1 MLQLR
6 VELRLDSTKGLPVKE
21 ELLSIF
27 KAGEEEKKRTK
38 VVAKREKRKSWQRE
52 KNDLLHITYVLP

>member
-1 MLQLR
+1 M
-6 VELRLDSTKGLPVKE
+6 KE
-21 ELLSIF
+21 ELLSIV

-52 KNDLLHITYVLP
+52 ENDLLHIT